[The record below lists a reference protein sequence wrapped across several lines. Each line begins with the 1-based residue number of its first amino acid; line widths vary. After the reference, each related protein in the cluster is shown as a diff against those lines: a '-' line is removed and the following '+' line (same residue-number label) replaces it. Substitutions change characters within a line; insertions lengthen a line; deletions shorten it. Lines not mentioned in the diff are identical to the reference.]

1 MELNL
6 EVTVPPSPSR
16 VSCPSTRPMIGTLS
30 SQQDGQHDLLFRVE
44 SGPEK

>member
-6 EVTVPPSPSR
+6 GVTVPPSSFRAP
-16 VSCPSTRPMIGTLS
+16 CPSTRPMIGTLS